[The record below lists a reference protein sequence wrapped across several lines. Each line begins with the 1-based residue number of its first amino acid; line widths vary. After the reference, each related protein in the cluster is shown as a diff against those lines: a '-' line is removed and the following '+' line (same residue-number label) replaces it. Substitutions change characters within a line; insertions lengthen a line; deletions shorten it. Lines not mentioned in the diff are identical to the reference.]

1 MEPTSPAV
9 TPEPDSGQE
18 SIRSTPLSR
27 MAALAGAGA
36 SVGMNYLK
44 YYGKRAVS
52 SGTPASAT
60 AAREA
65 LDEANASRI
74 YETFSQLK
82 GGPLKLAQMLSMDD
96 QLLPAAYAAQFSQ
109 AQYSAPP
116 LSWPLVRRTIERE
129 FRQPVESLFDQ
140 FTPNAAHGASIGQVH
155 RAVLHGR
162 DVAVKVQYPGVA
174 ESLTSDLRVVKPIA
188 LQMLGVRESD
198 VAHYFK
204 EVEARLLEETDYAM
218 ELRRSGDLATACA
231 GLENVRFPAFH
242 SNRCSDRVLTMDW
255 IDGQLLD
262 RFADGPA
269 TQTERNQI
277 GQALWDFYDYQVHT
291 LLLFHADPH
300 PGNFIVRENQLWVL
314 DFGCTRAITRK
325 FHDRNFALLD
335 PAVLHNEAAF
345 QTALQDLDILLP
357 QDAAADTA
365 KITALVHQSIDLLAK
380 PLRSSTF
387 DFADPA
393 FMKAIYDLGETNRKD
408 KTLRHLRGA
417 RGPAESIYLNRA
429 YFGLYSLLHRLRAE
443 VRTNLATTVNVD
455 QALEL

>member
-1 MEPTSPAV
+1 MEPA
-9 TPEPDSGQE
+9 PESASGQA

-36 SVGMNYLK
+36 AVGMNYLK

-52 SGTPASAT
+52 SQHPA

-65 LDEANASRI
+65 LEEANASRI

-96 QLLPAAYAAQFSQ
+96 QLLPAAYATQFAQ

-129 FRQPVESLFDQ
+129 FGQPVESLFDQ
-140 FTPNAAHGASIGQVH
+140 FAPQAAHGASIGQVH
-155 RAVLHGR
+155 RAVLQGR
-162 DVAVKVQYPGVA
+162 AVAVKVQYPGVA
-174 ESLTSDLRVVKPIA
+174 ESLTSDLRVVKPVA
-188 LQMLGVRESD
+188 LQMLGLRESD
-198 VAHYFK
+198 VAHYFR
-204 EVEARLLEETDYAM
+204 EVEARLLEETDYPM
-218 ELRRSGDLATACA
+218 ELRRSQELAAACA
-231 GLENVRFPAFH
+231 VLDNVRFPAFH
-242 SNRCSDRVLTMDW
+242 PGRCSGRILTMDW
-255 IDGQLLD
+255 VEGQLLD

-269 TQTERNQI
+269 SQAERNQI

-314 DFGCTRAITRK
+314 DFGCTRAITRE
-325 FHDRNFALLD
+325 FHDRQFALLD
-335 PAVLHNEAAF
+335 PAVLDDETAFHAALL
-345 QTALQDLDILLP
+345 ALDILLP
-357 QDAAADTA
+357 QDTPTDAAR
-365 KITALVHQSIDLLAK
+365 ITALIRQTIDLLAR
-380 PLRSSTF
+380 PLRSPSF

-393 FMKAIYDLGETNRKD
+393 FMKAIYDMGETNRQD
-408 KTLRHLRGA
+408 KTLRRLRGA

-429 YFGLYSLLHRLRAE
+429 YFGLYSLLHRLKAE
-443 VRTNLATTVNVD
+443 VVTGR
-455 QALEL
+455 

>member
-1 MEPTSPAV
+1 MKPFPQPA
-9 TPEPDSGQE
+9 SGQE

-44 YYGKRAVS
+44 YYGRRAVS
-52 SGTPASAT
+52 ADTPASAT

-96 QLLPAAYAAQFSQ
+96 QLLPAAYATQFSQ

-129 FRQPVESLFDQ
+129 FHQPVEALFDQ

-174 ESLTSDLRVVKPIA
+174 ASLTSDLRVVKPVA

-204 EVEARLLEETDYAM
+204 EIEARLIEETDYIL
-218 ELRRSGDLATACA
+218 ELRRSRELAASCA
-231 GLENVRFPAFH
+231 GLKNVQFPAFH
-242 SNRCSDRVLTMDW
+242 PDRCSARVLTMDW

-269 TQTERNQI
+269 SQAERNQI
-277 GQALWDFYDYQVHT
+277 GQALWDFYNYQVHT

-300 PGNFIVRENQLWVL
+300 PGNFIVCDDQLWVL
-314 DFGCTRAITRK
+314 DFGCTRAITGE
-325 FHDRNFALLD
+325 FHDRQFALLD
-335 PAVLHNEAAF
+335 PAVLHDESTFHAALR
-345 QTALQDLDILLP
+345 ALEIILP
-357 QDAAADTA
+357 EDTPAAIA
-365 KITALVHQSIDLLAK
+365 KITALIHQSIGLLAK
-380 PLRSSTF
+380 PLRSTTF

-408 KTLRHLRGA
+408 KTLRRLRGA

-443 VRTNLATTVNVD
+443 VRT
-455 QALEL
+455 Q